1 MANSSRVAG
10 FGYLTLSVM
19 GGKSGKIAARNGK
32 VWQWMAQWAAKT
44 ARCGNGWHSGR
55 QKRQGV
61 AMDGTVGGK
70 NGKVWWGCGH
80 LHALSRRLCPGP
92 HGAEPAC
99 LPCCVV
105 VQGASGVGWRHLGR
119 TNLPYEGVG
128 CQGGGRVGGD

>member
-10 FGYLTLSVM
+10 FGNLTLRVM

-61 AMDGTVGGK
+61 ARDGTGAGK
-70 NGKVWWGCGH
+70 NGRGGWGCGH
-80 LHALSRRLCPGP
+80 LHALSRGLCQGRPGP
-92 HGAEPAC
+92 EPAGW
-99 LPCCVV
+99 PAWGVV
-105 VQGASGVGWRHLGR
+105 KVAR
-119 TNLPYEGVG
+119 
-128 CQGGGRVGGD
+128 GGGGGARG